1 MKLISELAELKKGD
15 TVIVKGHDWFE
26 GLGHSK
32 VFGEVFNLENGTT
45 KFTIKCKET
54 DSIESVSLENGKIF
68 LIN

>member
-1 MKLISELAELKKGD
+1 MKMISNIAELKKGD
-15 TVIVKGHDWFE
+15 TVIVKGHECFE

-32 VFGEVFNLENGTT
+32 VLGEVFNIESGTT
-45 KFTIKCKET
+45 NFTIKCKET